1 MTTNEAIEQLHSLAA
16 DTTQSPENRAEIL
29 LKIDKVQQLQQK
41 LEQADFM
48 QKMEIQDSINTLL
61 NISYERPS
69 DSLFECEG
77 CGS

>member
-16 DTTQSPENRAEIL
+16 DTTQSDENRKQIL
-29 LKIDKVQQLQQK
+29 LKIDKVKQLQNK

-48 QKMEIQDSINTLL
+48 EKMEIQDSINLLL

-69 DSLFECEG
+69 DSPFECEG